1 MVLRRTTTTSA
12 CARRDRTTRRLAAAA
27 LSFAIGA
34 RTSPASATPPYEPET
49 YRRFSLSAGGN
60 YFGGNLNQIAANLQG
75 NLGLSSPTYGV
86 DVRFNAYRLWGKPT
100 PKQEFRVLGDDA
112 YVNALPFWYFV
123 KRAYV
128 IGLASYDSSQL
139 ETLDRRVTVGTGV
152 GYAPARSKTFLLR
165 GALATAFEYSQHDE
179 HDFRLDVPHDAG
191 ERFVGRLA
199 LLSNGWLR
207 MKDGPVS
214 LRYVTMVLPNLAD
227 VRDVRFNFDGQID
240 VKITEPLSFRVTQ
253 IVQYDAATVRA
264 REPLNLRATF
274 GLAWTTK

>member
-1 MVLRRTTTTSA
+1 M
-12 CARRDRTTRRLAAAA
+12 
-27 LSFAIGA
+27 
-34 RTSPASATPPYEPET
+34 ATPAKATPYEPET

-60 YFGGNLNQIAANLQG
+60 YFAGNLNQIHANLQG

-123 KRAYV
+123 KHAYV
-128 IGLASYDSSQL
+128 IGLASYESSQIQK
-139 ETLDRRVTVGTGV
+139 LDRRVTAGTGL
-152 GYAPARSKTFLLR
+152 GYAPVRSKTFLLR
-165 GALATAFEYSQHDE
+165 GALAAAFEYSQHDDD
-179 HDFRLDVPHDAG
+179 DFRLDVPHDEG
-191 ERFVGRLA
+191 ERLVTRVA

-214 LRYVTMVLPNLAD
+214 FRYITMVLPNLD
-227 VRDVRFNFDGQID
+227 DFRDVRFNFDGQLD
-240 VKITEPLSFRVTQ
+240 VKILEPLSLRVTQ

-264 REPLNLRATF
+264 REPLDLRSTF